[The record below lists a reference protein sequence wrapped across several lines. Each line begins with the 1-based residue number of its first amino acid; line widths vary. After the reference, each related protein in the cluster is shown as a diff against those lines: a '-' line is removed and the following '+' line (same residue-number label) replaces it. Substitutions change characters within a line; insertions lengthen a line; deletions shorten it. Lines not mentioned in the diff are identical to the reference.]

1 MKNQR
6 ELQGVTMASSE
17 MKESY
22 VAPKTMSYSVQN
34 EGMLCSSDPK
44 VGGSTTNPDWGGSA
58 GFNSVSET
66 NLGWQD

>member
-17 MKESY
+17 IKESY

-34 EGMLCSSDPK
+34 EGMLCSSGPT
-44 VGGSTTNPDWGGSA
+44 VGGSASDPGWGGST
-58 GFNSVSET
+58 GFGSVSET

>member
-6 ELQGVTMASSE
+6 ELQAVTMASSE

-34 EGMLCSSDPK
+34 EGMLCSSGPT
-44 VGGSTTNPDWGGSA
+44 VGGSASDPGWGGST
-58 GFNSVSET
+58 GFGSVSET

>member
-6 ELQGVTMASSE
+6 DLQGVTMASSE

-44 VGGSTTNPDWGGSA
+44 VGGIVPDPAYGGTT
-58 GFNSVSET
+58 GFYTIGET
-66 NLGWQD
+66 NSI

>member
-6 ELQGVTMASSE
+6 ELLGVTMASSE

-34 EGMLCSSDPK
+34 EGMLCSSGPD
-44 VGGSTTNPDWGGSA
+44 VGGNASDPGYGNSA